1 MNADTIIDAIGDI
14 DEELYDRSAKNL
26 RTAAP
31 KAKAKALVFSSK
43 HVLRIAIAAA
53 LVIVIGVGLMLTS
66 SAKGDVLPPARW
78 GINDAGPTLLGDGE
92 VLDFGTF
99 YEDPEAVCLVTIGN
113 WLGDNGSGTFIE
125 AHIDK
130 LYKGDLPETFVIYQ
144 DACQRFTHTNSPVF
158 TYGDKMLIG
167 VSEHPYKVEGD
178 LGLDKY
184 YYIVGGALGTLY
196 YAADKAGNEYVFDP
210 EAMLS
215 VNTLRYTDIR
225 FKNYSIVGYDGD
237 GWSIEDTELLNELYE
252 DMDSRDH
259 EITEIIMYHK
269 SMYPGQGWR
278 DGVYYGDDPDFHEIY
293 LYSLKDLEAFFAA
306 R

>member
-1 MNADTIIDAIGDI
+1 MKTETFAQVLGDI
-14 DEELYDRSAKNL
+14 DESYVEAAEKRGAKGRVL
-26 RTAAP
+26 SIG
-31 KAKAKALVFSSK
+31 AKRA
-43 HVLRIAIAAA
+43 LRIAIAAA
-53 LVIVIGVGLMLTS
+53 AVIILTFGIVMTS
-66 SAKGDVLPPARW
+66 GAKGDVLPPARW
-78 GINDAGPTLLGDGE
+78 GIYDSGPWVFGADE
-92 VLDFGTF
+92 VLDFGTY
-99 YEDPEAVCLVTIGN
+99 YEDPEAICLVTIGN

-125 AHIDK
+125 AHVDK

-144 DACQRFTHTNSPVF
+144 SACQRVTFTNYPVF

-184 YYIVGGALGTLY
+184 YYINGEAQGVLY

-225 FKNYSIVGYDGD
+225 FKNYSIVGYDSE

-252 DMDSRDH
+252 DMDSRDR
-259 EITEIIMYHK
+259 EITEIIKYHK
-269 SMYPGQGWR
+269 TMYPGKGYR
-278 DGVYYGDDPDFHEIY
+278 DGVWYGGDPDFHELY
-293 LYSLKDLEAFFAA
+293 LYSLKDIEEFFAA
-306 R
+306 H